1 MFWLERRYSQAD
13 MKSRITIG
21 AILLGGALLV
31 ACTSEGPASSRLP
44 GPSAAAA
51 AGAVTPSGTP
61 AARVGTAPS
70 GSVPLPLNPVSTPA
84 GAANR
89 CPPVVANPVGC
100 PAPLL
105 PQPIVP
111 QASHAR
117 IAFCGFIT
125 GGALKVASPAVCGAA
140 FRSGELV
147 TVSLTGR
154 MGSTSWLTTAA
165 ADGTFRTAVPTS
177 ACRLL
182 PGYLAARGN
191 RGSVSNTLPL
201 IVLVCRR
208 VPS

>member
-1 MFWLERRYSQAD
+1 
-13 MKSRITIG
+13 MKSRSTIG
-21 AILLGGALLV
+21 AILLGGALLA
-31 ACTSEGPASSRLP
+31 ACTSEDPASARLP
-44 GPSAAAA
+44 GGSAPAA
-51 AGAVTPSGTP
+51 AGAVTTSGSP
-61 AARVGTAPS
+61 AAGIGAAPRA
-70 GSVPLPLNPVSTPA
+70 SVPRPLNPVSTPA
-84 GAANR
+84 VAANH

-100 PAPLL
+100 PGPVA

-117 IAFCGFIT
+117 IAFCGFVT
-125 GGALKVASPAVCGAA
+125 GGALKVESPAVCGAA
-140 FRSGELV
+140 FRPGELV

-154 MGSTSWLTTAA
+154 MGSTSWLTSAA